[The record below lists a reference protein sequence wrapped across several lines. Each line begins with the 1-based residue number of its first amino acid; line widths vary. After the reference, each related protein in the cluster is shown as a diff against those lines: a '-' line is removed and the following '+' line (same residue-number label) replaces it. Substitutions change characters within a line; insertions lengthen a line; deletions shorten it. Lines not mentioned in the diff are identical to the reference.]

1 MEINRIRVRNDG
13 RGRVQGAA
21 QVDLYGD
28 WIIFYFDV
36 IVIHG
41 NKTYM

>member
-1 MEINRIRVRNDG
+1 MEITRIRVRNDG
-13 RGRVQGAA
+13 KGRVQGAA
-21 QVDLYGD
+21 EVDLYDD
-28 WIIFYFDV
+28 WVIFYGDF